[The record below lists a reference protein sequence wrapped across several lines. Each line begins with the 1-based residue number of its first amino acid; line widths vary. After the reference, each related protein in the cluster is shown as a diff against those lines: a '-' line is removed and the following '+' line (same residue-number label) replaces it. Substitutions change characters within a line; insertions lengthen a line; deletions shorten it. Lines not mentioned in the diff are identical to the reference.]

1 VSAVFETLEVRFADG
16 VIDVELQRPASLNA
30 ISQQLADELVEATA
44 GLAHRP
50 DAKVLVLRGA
60 GRAFCAGADVGVADA
75 VTPSAYDQVIGHQ
88 RMQSAFTAF
97 ERLPVAKIA
106 QVHGHCVGAGFV
118 LAAMCELRIASPDA
132 QFSIP
137 ELDFGIPF
145 SMGGLPRVARYIGL
159 TRTADLVLTGR
170 RMPAEE
176 AYAAGFLT
184 RVVHAA
190 ELDDVV
196 RRTAAAVAR
205 HPGYLVSETV
215 TRLREA
221 GEELLAGS
229 RSDLSSLTLATLD
242 PECRDVMAAYA
253 ERVLGRSKA

>member
-1 VSAVFETLEVRFADG
+1 VSTFETLDVRFEDG

-30 ISQQLADELVEATA
+30 INRQLADELVAATA
-44 GLAHRP
+44 GLAARS

-60 GRAFCAGADVGVADA
+60 GRAFCAGADVGVADV
-75 VTPSAYDQVIGHQ
+75 VTPSAYDQVLGHQ
-88 RMQSAFTAF
+88 RMQSVFAAF

-118 LAAMCELRIASPDA
+118 LAAMCELRIASEDA
-132 QFSIP
+132 RFSIP

-145 SMGGLPRVARYIGL
+145 SMGGLPRIARYIGM
-159 TRTADLVLTGR
+159 TRTADLVFTGR

-176 AYAAGFLT
+176 ALTEGFLT
-184 RVVHAA
+184 RVVPA
-190 ELDDVV
+190 EQLGDVV
-196 RRTAAAVAR
+196 RETAATIAR
-205 HPGYLVSETV
+205 HPGYLVMETV

-242 PECRDVMAAYA
+242 PECREVMSAYA
-253 ERVLGRSKA
+253 QRVLGRSTA

>member
-1 VSAVFETLEVRFADG
+1 VSAAFETVDVRFSDG

-30 ISQQLADELVEATA
+30 LNHQLADELVAATA
-44 GLAHRP
+44 DFAARP

-75 VTPSAYDQVIGHQ
+75 VTPSAYDQVLGHQ
-88 RMQSAFTAF
+88 RMQSVFGTF
-97 ERLPVAKIA
+97 ERLPVVKIA

-145 SMGGLPRVARYIGL
+145 SMGGLPRIARYIGM

-176 AYAAGFLT
+176 AVAAGFVT
-184 RVVHAA
+184 RVVPAGDLAA
-190 ELDDVV
+190 TV
-196 RRTAAAVAR
+196 RETAKAVAR
-205 HPGYLVSETV
+205 HPSYLLMETV

-221 GEELLAGS
+221 GEELLAGG

-253 ERVLGRSKA
+253 QRVLGRSRA